1 MARRHPDQPRHPARL
16 SRLAGTSVS
25 DLKQKKGGI
34 PSRGD
39 EPGISRRVISR
50 STELRKAKR
59 LPVHDCGPD
68 CFVCLVAQYARTVKL
83 HDPLY
88 KPRRTHG

>member
-1 MARRHPDQPRHPARL
+1 MGP
-16 SRLAGTSVS
+16 
-25 DLKQKKGGI
+25 
-34 PSRGD
+34 RGD
-39 EPGISRRVISR
+39 VPETPRRTVSR
-50 STELRKAKR
+50 SAELRKAKR

-83 HDPLY
+83 HDPVY